1 MRKMVTSD
9 LIVQAMNATAAES
22 RVEEENPE
30 AGEVV
35 MQQPTEAETTEWVA
49 EAGEEERNPEN
60 NLMESP
66 GDDQMEVEE
75 SAEEE
80 IVAENEVADVDEW
93 DAEGNPTV
101 LTRLGRSIHRPVRYM
116 QVTKVSKENWKM
128 EATTIAIESELRMLF
143 EELKALRCIRRASIK
158 AGTKILKSHMFV
170 VEKYLA
176 NGSFDKM
183 KAR

>member
-9 LIVQAMNATAAES
+9 LIVQAMNATVAES
-22 RVEEENPE
+22 SVEEEIPE

-35 MQQPTEAETTEWVA
+35 MQQPTQAETTEQVA
-49 EAGEEERNPEN
+49 EAEEERNPEN
-60 NLMESP
+60 NLTESP

-80 IVAENEVADVDEW
+80 IVAESEVADVDER

-101 LTRLGRSIHRPVRYM
+101 TTRLGRSIHRPVRYM

-128 EATTIAIESELRMLF
+128 EASMIAIEAELRMLF
-143 EELKALRCIRRASIK
+143 EELKALR
-158 AGTKILKSHMFV
+158 FV
-170 VEKYLA
+170 
-176 NGSFDKM
+176 S
-183 KAR
+183 